1 MYKIKFYLQS
11 AISFVE
17 IPTFDSILAW
27 CYLRDKGIVEQQL
40 NIKTQALHDFADLP
54 IKRHKDGYFMASW
67 LIYDKENSVEFVS
80 TWKKRWANQHDFL
93 ADFGKKPAK
102 ILISKGDYKS
112 YDIPIVLHNIPECYF
127 YVETDN
133 IAEVERLIKTHLWGM
148 GKKSSQGYG
157 QIEKYEIETIDYNPF
172 AEIIRPIPIPKE
184 VFLQGKLNVKGK
196 LMGWRPPYWLPENQT
211 FCHDI

>member
-1 MYKIKFYLQS
+1 MYKIKFYLQT

-27 CYLRDKGIVEQQL
+27 CFMRDKGKVDQQL
-40 NIKTQALHDFADLP
+40 NIKTEVLYDFADLP
-54 IKRHKDGYFMASW
+54 IKKHNDGYFMASW
-67 LIYDKENSVEFVS
+67 LFYDAENSVEFVS
-80 TWKKRWANQHDFL
+80 SWKKRWANQHDFL
-93 ADFGKKPAK
+93 ADFGGKTAK

-133 IAEVERLIKTHLWGM
+133 IAEVERLIKTHLWGI
-148 GKKSSQGYG
+148 GKKTSQGYG
-157 QIEKYEIETIDYNPF
+157 QIEKYEIEAIDYNPF
-172 AEIIRPIPIPKE
+172 IEIIRPIPISKE
-184 VFLQGKLNVKGK
+184 VFLQCKLNVKGK
-196 LMGWRPPYWLPENQT
+196 IMGWKPPYWLPENQT